1 MTEVIRVEDQSILFP
16 TKNFP
21 YGYFP
26 FEEFNPVQSRIIDCL
41 DGDSNIAI
49 AAATSAGKTVC
60 AEMYLSYE
68 FSQRGKK
75 GMYISP
81 LKALAQEKLD
91 DWTTDGHQFSKKKI
105 SICTGDYK
113 LTAARKKELEN
124 SDLIIMTSEMLS
136 SRTRNYRSENN
147 NFLKDVNTLVVDE
160 CFPYNA
166 MVRIEDNV
174 EVPIGKIIEN
184 ENIEYVVSFDES
196 NNRFV
201 KKKITRRITK
211 EHKND
216 LVRVQ
221 HEHGKFVCTKSH
233 KIWTSNRGYVKAE
246 DLTQEDIIKW
256 IPLEDDLTC
265 KICSKTF
272 KKQRFLTS
280 HYLYGHITLGKNT
293 KHSLDVKKCDKCD
306 GYYNVYG
313 FESHVKGCGKEKTN
327 NYVYKSKKSR
337 ILSVKR
343 WGRDNIEKVY
353 DLEIEDT
360 HNYFVNGVL
369 VSNCHLMTVT
379 GRGDHLENALMK
391 ITEINSD
398 VRLVLLSAT
407 MPNVDEVCQW
417 ASKLTNRN
425 TYYLEST
432 YRPCPLQIH
441 YVGYYD
447 GERLYDKNEE
457 QKIKTAMELV
467 QRHKDDKFIIFVHT
481 KRTGELVKS
490 TLKSLNI
497 ECEFHNANLSLE
509 KRLQVEKKF
518 KESPNFRVIVAT
530 STIAWGLNLPAR
542 RVVILGVHRG
552 LQMVENYDIA
562 QMCGRAGRP
571 KYDPAGDAYI
581 LVPESSKKEWRAK
594 LEKKHPITS
603 QMLED
608 ASGQGH
614 YKVLAFHLVSEIH
627 TGNVLTVEDIHKWYH
642 RTFACHQSQILD
654 DSIVDRVIKLLL
666 QCKAIVEENG
676 EFKCTSIG
684 MIASMFYF
692 SPFDV
697 ADLKNN
703 FWKMFSENNE
713 DDDYW
718 LSVALGNLDTFRFGV
733 CNKAERTEMVSYQA
747 KIDRIFGKGAILDSA
762 VKTAY
767 AYYCILNGKDAPVFN
782 ALIQTLK
789 VDSSRVME
797 VLSAID
803 SMSGKWNQRKYIT
816 DLKMRLMYGVKAE
829 LIELCQIPNIGKARA
844 EKLYQLKIRTV
855 EDFVK
860 YETKLPLLL
869 NMGREKVAESVEAA
883 KKLVLEKMLG

>member
-1 MTEVIRVEDQSILFP
+1 MTEVIRVEDQPILFP

-26 FEEFNPVQSRIIDCL
+26 FEEFNPVQSRLIDCL
-41 DGDSNIAI
+41 DGNSNIAI

-60 AEMYLSYE
+60 SEMYLSYE
-68 FSQRGKK
+68 FAQRGKK
-75 GMYISP
+75 GMYVSP

-91 DWTTDGHQFSKKKI
+91 DWTNVNHQFGKKKI

-147 NFLKDVNTLVVDE
+147 NFLKDVNTLV
-160 CFPYNA
+160 
-166 MVRIEDNV
+166 I
-174 EVPIGKIIEN
+174 
-184 ENIEYVVSFDES
+184 DES
-196 NNRFV
+196 HL
-201 KKKITRRITK
+201 I
-211 EHKND
+211 
-216 LVRVQ
+216 
-221 HEHGKFVCTKSH
+221 
-233 KIWTSNRGYVKAE
+233 
-246 DLTQEDIIKW
+246 
-256 IPLEDDLTC
+256 
-265 KICSKTF
+265 
-272 KKQRFLTS
+272 
-280 HYLYGHITLGKNT
+280 
-293 KHSLDVKKCDKCD
+293 
-306 GYYNVYG
+306 
-313 FESHVKGCGKEKTN
+313 
-327 NYVYKSKKSR
+327 
-337 ILSVKR
+337 SVP
-343 WGRDNIEKVY
+343 
-353 DLEIEDT
+353 
-360 HNYFVNGVL
+360 
-369 VSNCHLMTVT
+369 

-391 ITEINSD
+391 ITEINTD

-417 ASKLTNRN
+417 VSKLTNRD

-457 QKIKTAMELV
+457 QKIKSAIELV

-530 STIAWGLNLPAR
+530 STLAWGLNLPAR
-542 RVVILGVHRG
+542 RVIILGVHRG

-571 KYDPAGDAYI
+571 KYGPAGDAYI
-581 LVPESSKKEWRAK
+581 LVPNSSKKEWRTK

-666 QCKAIVEENG
+666 QCKAIVEEDG

-713 DDDYW
+713 EDDFW
-718 LSVALGNLDTFRFGV
+718 LSVALGNLDTHRFGI

-747 KIDRIFGKGAILDSA
+747 KIDRMFGKGTILDSA
-762 VKTAY
+762 AKTAY

-803 SMSGKWNQRKYIT
+803 SMSGKWNQRKYIS
-816 DLKMRLMYGVKAE
+816 DLKMRLMYGVRAE
-829 LIELCQIPNIGKARA
+829 LIELCQIPNIGKVRA

-855 EDFVK
+855 DDFIK
-860 YETKLPLLL
+860 YEAKLPLLL
-869 NMGREKVAESVEAA
+869 NMGREKVAESIEAA
-883 KKLVLEKMLG
+883 KKLVLERMLD